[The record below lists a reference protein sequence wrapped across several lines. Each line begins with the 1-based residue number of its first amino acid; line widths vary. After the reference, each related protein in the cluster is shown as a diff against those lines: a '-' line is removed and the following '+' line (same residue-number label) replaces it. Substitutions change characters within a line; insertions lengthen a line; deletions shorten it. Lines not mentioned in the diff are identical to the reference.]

1 MSTVAPAGTHH
12 CHRKNQADR
21 GGQQAEPVIMQLVA
35 DLRAE
40 QSHDDECAAA
50 WGNPKSNSHDMRSVA
65 EAERARP

>member
-1 MSTVAPAGTHH
+1 
-12 CHRKNQADR
+12 
-21 GGQQAEPVIMQLVA
+21 MQLVA

-40 QSHDDECAAA
+40 QSHDEECAAA